1 MRDKRQCCSQV
12 WRNQT
17 PPRENTVRAGFIN
30 SRRSHSSL
38 RNLLNAL
45 FVPQFL
51 SRIYAPNAFGA
62 ASLAPF
68 RTTLLR
74 PKCPKTANLTL
85 RLPTWTWGVQTLGP
99 VKKKKKCS
107 PGVSRGSCRADSTP
121 YVWRALFFFFFF
133 PFCLVCSWGAASN
146 LTKIKSIEDPF
157 FIPLLTIL
165 FLFT

>member
-133 PFCLVCSWGAASN
+133 SFLLGMLLGRGVESN
-146 LTKIKSIEDPF
+146 KNKIN
-157 FIPLLTIL
+157 
-165 FLFT
+165 